1 MWQFLCGFGA
11 GVYAGTFY
19 NCKPC
24 LKTISTFIKEN
35 MPEKDTKENNSEKKN
50 KNKNLLNNKF
60 LLNVCL

>member
-11 GVYAGTFY
+11 GIYAGTFY

-35 MPEKDTKENNSEKKN
+35 MPEKDTKENNSEKK
-50 KNKNLLNNKF
+50 K
-60 LLNVCL
+60 